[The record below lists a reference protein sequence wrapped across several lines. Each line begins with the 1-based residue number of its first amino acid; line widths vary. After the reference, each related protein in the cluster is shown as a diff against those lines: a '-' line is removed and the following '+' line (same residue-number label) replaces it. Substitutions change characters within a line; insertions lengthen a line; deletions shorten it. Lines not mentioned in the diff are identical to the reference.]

1 MLLDRQF
8 PYHSPP
14 LSWLLSEC
22 ENEKGRRRRRK
33 KLCCNSI
40 RYNLISLGCLQYIET
55 WNPCCCW
62 GGGALESH
70 RARRGSIRLS
80 RFIFWHD
87 IQVLC
92 VHLNI
97 FIGVLLGQKKKNTTK
112 NEDIF
117 SHVSYHSLSL
127 FSGLYQGTRVE
138 QWHTAIMFR
147 TIFKPVLLFYLSTFS
162 GITPQTLDRSRSRCS
177 RAYILRHCRP
187 CIDVLFCT
195 PSHITF
201 LVFFYL
207 VSFVCTE
214 VEK

>member
-8 PYHSPP
+8 PHHSPP

-40 RYNLISLGCLQYIET
+40 RYNLISLGCLQYIGT

-97 FIGVLLGQKKKNTTK
+97 FIGVLLGQKKKNTTNSTNTTK
-112 NEDIF
+112 KQTKKKTQQKQKIMHKGSYFTQNLIISYPPPPLNATHVF
-117 SHVSYHSLSL
+117 WRLQSSH
-127 FSGLYQGTRVE
+127 
-138 QWHTAIMFR
+138 
-147 TIFKPVLLFYLSTFS
+147 K
-162 GITPQTLDRSRSRCS
+162 
-177 RAYILRHCRP
+177 
-187 CIDVLFCT
+187 
-195 PSHITF
+195 
-201 LVFFYL
+201 
-207 VSFVCTE
+207 
-214 VEK
+214 